1 MKTVQ
6 GVACPRES
14 ADTQPVTGLLDTPG
28 QRSVRGGIRAWVRSR
43 HVALITGLLLVSSCS
58 MLNQPRKTE
67 GQSCSGSDC
76 AGGLDCVSVASASPT
91 CVRSCTPGA
100 AGCLSGEVCNQLPS
114 GAGVCTSGPPGNG
127 TGGGTGTTSSTST
140 QTGVHGS
147 RDAGQTGGP
156 PEAFTAGTATLLND
170 TNGDGKLSPGESGNL
185 KVSITNTGTAKA
197 LGITGNL
204 TTSTA
209 GVTITDGTG
218 LTFSDLGAGSSACG
232 VMATVSFAAGSCSQ
246 SSSYYP
252 TVTLASSVTAGTTIS
267 FSLALVDEYGSAFAV
282 SYSYAVVGINQAFTA
297 GTATLLNDTNGDGK
311 LSPGESGNL
320 KVSITNTGTAKALG
334 VTGNLTTSTAGV
346 TITDG
351 TGLTFSDLGA
361 GSSACGVMATV
372 SFAAGSCSQSS
383 SYYPTVTLASS
394 VTAGTTISFSLALAD
409 EYGSTFAVS
418 YSYMVVGI
426 NQAFIAGTATVMNGT
441 NGEGNLKV
449 SITNTGTAKALGIT
463 GNLTT
468 TTAGVTIT
476 GGTGLTFSDLG
487 AGSSAC
493 GVMATVSFAAGS
505 CSQSSS
511 YYPAVT
517 LATSVT
523 AGTTISFSLAI
534 TDKYGNSFV
543 VPFSVPVN

>member
-1 MKTVQ
+1 MATVSFAA
-6 GVACPRES
+6 G
-14 ADTQPVTGLLDTPG
+14 
-28 QRSVRGGIRAWVRSR
+28 
-43 HVALITGLLLVSSCS
+43 SCS
-58 MLNQPRKTE
+58 
-67 GQSCSGSDC
+67 QSSSYYPTVTL
-76 AGGLDCVSVASASPT
+76 ASSVTA
-91 CVRSCTPGA
+91 
-100 AGCLSGEVCNQLPS
+100 
-114 GAGVCTSGPPGNG
+114 
-127 TGGGTGTTSSTST
+127 GTTISFSLAL
-140 QTGVHGS
+140 VDEYGS
-147 RDAGQTGGP
+147 AFAVSYSYVVVGINQ
-156 PEAFTAGTATLLND
+156 AFTAGTATLLND